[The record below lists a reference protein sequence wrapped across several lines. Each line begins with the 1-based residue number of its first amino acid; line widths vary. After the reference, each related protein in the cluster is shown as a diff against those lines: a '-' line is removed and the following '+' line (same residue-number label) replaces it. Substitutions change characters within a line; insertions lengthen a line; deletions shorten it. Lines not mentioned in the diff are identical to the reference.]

1 MDTYF
6 NPYEIYEGDKPFIF
20 ISYAHEDSH
29 IVIPIVESLQKEG
42 FRVWYDEAIELGSE
56 WPEYIAEHLA
66 ICSCCLAFITKNSL
80 ESINCRQEINF
91 AITHD
96 RNPVAIY
103 LEEVQLTPGMELRL
117 GSIKAMYYTKFKDHE
132 KFLYKLRTAKL
143 LQPCLGPKPRLPV
156 SPDTKI
162 SREAVQ
168 TITFLNQLSNSP
180 KASWDVSKHWGS
192 KTICWAYES
201 DGLYDVFLAAD
212 GGVIAPENGTDLFKD
227 CSALKQIDFSGF
239 VPAKFT
245 STMSMF
251 KGCTALES
259 LDINNWDLSRT
270 TDISFM
276 FFGCKSLRTLD
287 VSRWNTSKV
296 TNMCSTFY
304 DCTSL
309 QTLDLTNWNTSK
321 VKNMKTMFRNCKSLT
336 ALDVNCFNTSNVT
349 DMYAMFYSCEQL
361 KRLSL
366 KNWNTTKITDMTWM
380 FGKCY
385 ALTELDLGNWDT
397 SKVSTLFST
406 FFDCTSL
413 THLDVSHWDTS
424 KVTDMN
430 STFRNCSSLTAL
442 DLSSF
447 NTSKVTTM
455 YAMFFGCEALHSL
468 DVSCFDTSH
477 VTDMSYM
484 FGKCGKLTEFDI
496 SHFDTSAA
504 TKHSYFMDSN
514 RQINGAPWERLF
526 A

>member
-20 ISYAHEDSH
+20 ISYAHDDSH
-29 IVIPIVESLQKEG
+29 IVMPIVESLQKEG

-56 WPEYIAEHLA
+56 WPEYIAEHLK
-66 ICSCCLAFITKNSL
+66 ICSCCLAFITQNSL
-80 ESINCRQEINF
+80 KSINCRQEINF

-239 VPAKFT
+239 NT
-245 STMSMF
+245 SRLQNLSRMFCGCSSLTDIDLSDWDVSHVKTMNSMF
-251 KGCTALES
+251 RDCTALRSINVSGWDTSNVTTMYSMFYNACKLQTLKVDHWNTAKVTDMTWMFGNCHELTE
-259 LDINNWDLSRT
+259 LDISQWNTS
-270 TDISFM
+270 SVKSMYAM
-276 FFGCKSLRTLD
+276 FHKCEKLTSLD
-287 VSRWNTSKV
+287 VSRWNTAK
-296 TNMCSTFY
+296 
-304 DCTSL
+304 
-309 QTLDLTNWNTSK
+309 
-321 VKNMKTMFRNCKSLT
+321 
-336 ALDVNCFNTSNVT
+336 VT
-349 DMYAMFYSCEQL
+349 DMS
-361 KRLSL
+361 
-366 KNWNTTKITDMTWM
+366 WM
-380 FGKCY
+380 FGRCRK
-385 ALTELDLGNWDT
+385 LTELD
-397 SKVSTLFST
+397 V
-406 FFDCTSL
+406 
-413 THLDVSHWDTS
+413 
-424 KVTDMN
+424 
-430 STFRNCSSLTAL
+430 
-442 DLSSF
+442 
-447 NTSKVTTM
+447 
-455 YAMFFGCEALHSL
+455 
-468 DVSCFDTSH
+468 
-477 VTDMSYM
+477 
-484 FGKCGKLTEFDI
+484 
-496 SHFDTSAA
+496 SHFDTCAVTTCAAMFKECTALSKLDVSGFQTSHMTDVSWMFHSCPSLPPQDLGKWDLSAV
-504 TKHSYFMDSN
+504 TKYDYFMDSN